1 MLQTINVI
9 DRVILI
15 LKYLNVINGINLS
28 DKPEGEN
35 CKGGGRKGFVEASVP
50 LNTLIIIIIIITI
63 TITITIIIIIITRP
77 WPAFGRLGLGGSSG
91 GYSSHE

>member
-15 LKYLNVINGINLS
+15 LKYINVINGINLS

-50 LNTLIIIIIIITI
+50 LNTVIIIIIINYHHHQLSSSPSAPVTI
-63 TITITIIIIIITRP
+63 D
-77 WPAFGRLGLGGSSG
+77 LV
-91 GYSSHE
+91 